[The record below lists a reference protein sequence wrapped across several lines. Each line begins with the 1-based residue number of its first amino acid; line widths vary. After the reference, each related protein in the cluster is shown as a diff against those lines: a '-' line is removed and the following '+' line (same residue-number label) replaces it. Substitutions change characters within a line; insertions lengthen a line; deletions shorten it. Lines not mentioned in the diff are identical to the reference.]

1 MSNVEAQAVCV
12 FPPFEGGIY
21 VASASTTTGF
31 VDLHATLNNEP
42 FTKASIPKYLTDRY
56 ISIQADGGDIYI
68 ALTTGTGG
76 SLSPAAAG
84 GNFGAT
90 NCIKIP
96 QDQRLDLW
104 IPVSPLRYLGFV
116 TANGTATLRLWA
128 SSTKPTV

>member
-1 MSNVEAQAVCV
+1 MSNIEAQAAGV

-21 VASASTTTGF
+21 VASASTTTAF
-31 VDLHATLNNEP
+31 VDLHAAVSDP

-56 ISIQADGGDIYI
+56 LSIQADGGDIYV
-68 ALTTGTGG
+68 ALTVGTGG